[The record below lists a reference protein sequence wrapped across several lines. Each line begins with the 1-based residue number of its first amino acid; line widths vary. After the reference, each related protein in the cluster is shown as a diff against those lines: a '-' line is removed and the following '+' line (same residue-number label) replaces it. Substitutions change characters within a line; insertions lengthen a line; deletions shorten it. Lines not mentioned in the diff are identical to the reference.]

1 MDRFPLE
8 RGARNMLKHSSGS
21 MWTGIGEFHPETVR
35 YIMSANTDKRASLGQ
50 FFTPRRLREELLSKL
65 PRLVKP
71 RVLDPACGTGEFLL
85 SAKDYFVEPELY
97 CWEVDPEVADIA
109 KKLVPEAKVEI
120 KDSLLAPFEEKFD
133 VVIGNPPYFEFKPP
147 REIRDKYR
155 EIVGGRVNIYS
166 LFIYLGI
173 KLLKPGGYL
182 AYVVSSSMNNGAY
195 FRKLREIIVENTDIV
210 YLKRIDDAYVFS
222 DPAYRVNHTFQLLV
236 LRKDRNTGRYVF
248 KHGNHLV
255 FSENYEFLRKVFES
269 STTLREL
276 GYRVQTGKIVWNQ
289 NRDKLTN
296 DPKKGIL
303 LIWSHNIKKGE
314 LVLNN
319 NPSKPQYI
327 MYPAD
332 KADKGP
338 AIVATRIVGHPSRA
352 QLEAA
357 LIPPGTVFVAENHVN
372 VIYPSPRA
380 TIEELQEIVRQLNS
394 DKTQRV
400 IRELIGNTQVSKTE
414 LENLIPLEVKGVNKS
429 STLLRFLQQTH

>member
-1 MDRFPLE
+1 MDRFLLE
-8 RGARNMLKHSSGS
+8 RGASDMLKHSSGS
-21 MWTGIGEFHPETVR
+21 KWTGMDEFHPETVK
-35 YIMSANTDKRASLGQ
+35 YIINTDKGKRASLGQ
-50 FFTPRRLREELLSKL
+50 FFTPRSLREELLSKL

-109 KKLVPEAKVEI
+109 KKLVPEANVEI
-120 KDSLLAPFEEKFD
+120 KDSLLSPFEEKFD
-133 VVIGNPPYFEFKPP
+133 AVIGNPPYFEFKPP
-147 REIRDKYR
+147 REIREKYR
-155 EIVGGRVNIYS
+155 EIVSGRVNIYA

-195 FRKLREIIVENTDIV
+195 FRKLRRFIVENADIA
-210 YLKRIDDAYVFS
+210 YLKRIDDAYLFS
-222 DPAYRVNHTFQLLV
+222 DPTYKVNHTFQLLV

-248 KHGNHLV
+248 KRENLLV
-255 FSENYEFLRKVFES
+255 FSENNEFLRKAFEN

-289 NRDKLTN
+289 NRDKLTS
-296 DPKKGIL
+296 DPKRGIL

-338 AIVATRIVGHPSRA
+338 AIVAKRIVGHPSRA
-352 QLEAA
+352 LLEAA

-380 TIEELQEIVRQLNS
+380 TIEELQEIVRRLNS
-394 DKTQRV
+394 DETQEV

-414 LENLIPLEVKGVNKS
+414 LENLIPLEIKS
-429 STLLRFLQQTH
+429 LFAV